1 MPLFK
6 VGEIVRVAARTWPGM
21 NKQGG
26 VGKVINVNDDAGTV
40 DVKYVLGGRERKIEF
55 KFVNTNAFGDSC
67 NAGIGDGTFET
78 AEEKEFSKRILEV
91 KNERKS
97 DKDHSPLRIYSEGIL
112 EKNSPSENEMKS
124 QNISDEAHP
133 QKPTHISH
141 KGEKKK
147 VQRSALKKLDIDTRT
162 IGKPEGKNVEK
173 CVKAEDKLKNNEHKS
188 QQRSERNGSEN
199 AKNKKTKI
207 SSAPQNEGKV
217 EQDALPGV
225 TSPGLRTHECNVPKA
240 ANTIEEKR
248 QDQFLSLL
256 NKAMNSDSARFC
268 DIVNLSNS
276 ENLKF
281 SAVEIR
287 SALED
292 LHSNGIIFFH
302 DAEDVV
308 YSI

>member
-112 EKNSPSENEMKS
+112 
-124 QNISDEAHP
+124 
-133 QKPTHISH
+133 
-141 KGEKKK
+141 
-147 VQRSALKKLDIDTRT
+147 VRSSKF
-162 IGKPEGKNVEK
+162 
-173 CVKAEDKLKNNEHKS
+173 
-188 QQRSERNGSEN
+188 
-199 AKNKKTKI
+199 
-207 SSAPQNEGKV
+207 
-217 EQDALPGV
+217 
-225 TSPGLRTHECNVPKA
+225 A
-240 ANTIEEKR
+240 AG
-248 QDQFLSLL
+248 FSLL
-256 NKAMNSDSARFC
+256 FILTLKANLFASCIYFAFNSKYTHFYC
-268 DIVNLSNS
+268 C
-276 ENLKF
+276 
-281 SAVEIR
+281 
-287 SALED
+287 
-292 LHSNGIIFFH
+292 
-302 DAEDVV
+302 
-308 YSI
+308 